1 MSRLELKDGILELI
15 SSIEEEAILL
25 ELKSTIENVLSPAS
39 LRVIK
44 MKQLENAVEEGEK
57 SGYSENYDAD
67 VHLKRINEKY
77 PS

>member
-1 MSRLELKDGILELI
+1 MSRLELKGGILELI
-15 SSIEEEAILL
+15 SSIEEESILL

-67 VHLKRINEKY
+67 EHLKRINEKY
-77 PS
+77 HS